1 MPSNRRQRPYRRRA
15 DVQELTVWQ
24 WYDLLRGN
32 PLITG
37 LGFSDDDELADAWL
51 THGDRVMD
59 LWLRHFPGRRAFG
72 WWLVEAPEE
81 RRLLPDLCP
90 VTLANLDNWREHG
103 ILCSDCLQEPE
114 WDFLSRHGLLTREEA
129 AYPMTQR

>member
-1 MPSNRRQRPYRRRA
+1 MPCHRTDDNDRTAAAA

-103 ILCSDCLQEPE
+103 NLVLR
-114 WDFLSRHGLLTREEA
+114 LLAGARVGLPQSPRVADPRGGGITR
-129 AYPMTQR
+129 